1 MLYIDFMNDL
11 TGGEWVEDIFITGY
25 SKVPKGIT
33 ISEMYSVIVVS
44 MVVEPASNKI
54 LAADCSL
61 VTDLSRKYVKDI
73 LVGEDLKDFK
83 TIEEKFKRKYFG
95 SAKKALITASRICHD
110 RYMNT
115 LENCI
120 NFD

>member
-1 MLYIDFMNDL
+1 M
-11 TGGEWVEDIFITGY
+11 EDIFVTGY

-44 MVVEPASNKI
+44 MVVEPANNRI
-54 LAADCSL
+54 VAADCSL
-61 VTDLSRKYVKDI
+61 VTELSRKYVKDI

-83 TIEEKFKRKYFG
+83 AIEEKFKRKYFG

>member
-1 MLYIDFMNDL
+1 LIL
-11 TGGEWVEDIFITGY
+11 SIPPGGDRVEDIFITGY

-44 MVVEPASNKI
+44 MVVEPASNRI

-61 VTDLSRKYVKDI
+61 VTDLSREYVKDI
-73 LVGEDLKDFK
+73 LVGESLKDFQ
-83 TIEEKFKRKYFG
+83 TIEDKFKKKYFG
-95 SAKKALITASRICHD
+95 SAKTALIPASRICHD

-115 LENCI
+115 LENFI
-120 NFD
+120 NLD